1 MGQLDW
7 CMPEPRTAVAETR
20 NFLGTRVASSP
31 RRRDACGWLIFSLP
45 TGMVN
50 WLKRSAANFGAGE
63 FGIMRVSAPL
73 IVAAILSMAAITG
86 ASATMRISDDIGG
99 RIGAYVDQYSAVKNS
114 GERVVIDGACLS
126 ACTLVLGIVPRSR
139 ICVTRRATLGFH
151 AAWMPGPNGK
161 PVPSSVGTQALWDMY
176 PQHVRQWINSRGG
189 LSAKMM
195 FLRGR
200 ELMSMY
206 PEC

>member
-1 MGQLDW
+1 
-7 CMPEPRTAVAETR
+7 
-20 NFLGTRVASSP
+20 
-31 RRRDACGWLIFSLP
+31 
-45 TGMVN
+45 
-50 WLKRSAANFGAGE
+50 
-63 FGIMRVSAPL
+63 MRVRATL
-73 IVAAILSMAAITG
+73 IIAAIVSITAITG

-99 RIGAYVDQYSAVKNS
+99 RIGAYVDQYSQVRNS

-126 ACTLVLGIVPRSR
+126 ACTLVLGIVPRNR

-161 PVPSSVGTQALWDMY
+161 PVPSAVGTQALWDMY
-176 PQHVRQWINSRGG
+176 PSHVRQWINSRGG

-206 PEC
+206 PECRDDDWMR

>member
-1 MGQLDW
+1 M
-7 CMPEPRTAVAETR
+7 
-20 NFLGTRVASSP
+20 
-31 RRRDACGWLIFSLP
+31 RRCA
-45 TGMVN
+45 T
-50 WLKRSAANFGAGE
+50 
-63 FGIMRVSAPL
+63 L
-73 IVAAILSMAAITG
+73 IVAAFLAMLASG

-99 RIGAYVDQYSAVKNS
+99 RIGAYVDQYSAVRNS

-126 ACTLVLGIVPRSR
+126 ACTLVLGIVPRSK

-161 PVPSSVGTQALWDMY
+161 PVPSNVGTQALWDMY
-176 PQHVRQWINSRGG
+176 PQHVRQWITSRGG

-206 PEC
+206 PECRDDDWMQ